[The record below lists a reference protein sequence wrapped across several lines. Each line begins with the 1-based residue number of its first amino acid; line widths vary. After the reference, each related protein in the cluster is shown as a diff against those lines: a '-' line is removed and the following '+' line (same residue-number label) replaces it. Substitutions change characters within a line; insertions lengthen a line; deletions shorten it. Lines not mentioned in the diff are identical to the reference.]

1 MLIRTTGM
9 VLHTTNY
16 SETSVITKIF
26 TRQLGVRSYILKGV
40 RSTTGRAKFNLLQPM
55 SYLELVVYDNPKKQ
69 INFIKE
75 IAPAQGQSAYETDP
89 IVTSVRFFMAEL
101 LYKSLREDEPLP
113 ALFDYCAEVI
123 TQISQTPQAPQTP
136 QTPLSPS
143 PSPSS
148 SSSSFIVHQ
157 TPLSPSPSSSS
168 FIVPHTSAPG
178 GSRPSLASLPIL
190 FQLSVLRHL
199 GLEPM
204 NNYSSHEPFFN
215 LKEGRFMAP
224 PSAFVSVAPE
234 NSDYLLDG
242 GTSLHLHYYLEAI
255 THTQPVPLLS
265 HTQRSRLIE
274 TLIEY
279 YRIHLADFG
288 RFKSHE
294 ILHAVLA

>member
-40 RSTTGRAKFNLLQPM
+40 RSTTGRAKVNLLQPM

-123 TQISQTPQAPQTP
+123 TQISQTPQTP
-136 QTPLSPS
+136 QTP
-143 PSPSS
+143 
-148 SSSSFIVHQ
+148 H

-255 THTQPVPLLS
+255 THAQPVPLLS

>member
-16 SETSVITKIF
+16 SETSVITKVF

-40 RSTTGRAKFNLLQPM
+40 RSTTGRAKVNLLQPM

-123 TQISQTPQAPQTP
+123 TQISQTPQTPQTP
-136 QTPLSPS
+136 QTS
-143 PSPSS
+143 
-148 SSSSFIVHQ
+148 Q
-157 TPLSPSPSSSS
+157 TPLSPSSSS
-168 FIVPHTSAPG
+168 FIVPQTSNPG

-255 THTQPVPLLS
+255 THAQPVPLLS